1 MKTKRH
7 DSGFQKVLEAERLT
21 DLSQFYQDGLC
32 DEVPLY
38 SRYDQV
44 SFLSGGWKEASAA
57 LLTLGLNFLENFLED
72 VIRKAACKSPF
83 FVALTV
89 WEEEGQEPIVPNV
102 FVCNGDPNDQLM
114 KLSLHKP
121 KSSFSKKIEE
131 LLSQISME
139 DKYLVLEDD
148 QTLENRIRVFIGQ
161 KTPPYPQFVPLA
173 SLLKK

>member
-1 MKTKRH
+1 MTTKTL
-7 DSGFQKVLEAERLT
+7 DSRFQKVLKAEHLT

-57 LLTLGLNFLENFLED
+57 LLTLGLNFLED
-72 VIRKAACKSPF
+72 VIRKPASSKSPF

-121 KSSFSKKIEE
+121 RSPFSKKIKA
-131 LLSQISME
+131 LLSQISQE
-139 DKYLVLEDD
+139 NKYLVLEDD
-148 QTLENRIRVFIGQ
+148 QTLEDRIRVFIGH